1 MCTVLVAG
9 DDVVLRSSMRSIL
22 TQAGVNTVVVESGPE
37 ALLAVRQQAFDMVF
51 LDVLTSALNGLET
64 LRLLH
69 SSDPDLKVCL
79 LTVLSD
85 LDLLAQAAGDRAVGF
100 LAKPV
105 ERRSVLEVLEMWCGF
120 DTRQTRELRS
130 WLHPVGA

>member
-1 MCTVLVAG
+1 
-9 DDVVLRSSMRSIL
+9 MRSIL
-22 TQAGVNTVVVESGPE
+22 TQAGINTVVVESGPE
-37 ALLAVRQQAFDMVF
+37 ALLAVRQQEFDMVF